1 MDKNV
6 IFVYPLNAILS
17 QLKSE
22 LEKDSSFEVLEVD
35 MLTEYEP
42 LVENLEY
49 SITFSSDIKK
59 TASFLEACKKFT
71 KEKNHLNILI
81 SKQMPSGL
89 VLSKMEKDGLN
100 ESLADFTQLKAL
112 MVKINHF
119 YKNYVAALGSG
130 FSYQANPLDK
140 IDTTSAQRIERLMN
154 EDKTLGASKNDEP
167 NSSDESAWNG
177 LESEDLRSKE
187 NKGTDFTESPQA
199 PSPNLEASTH
209 AQDRSGIPYEI
220 KKKSIGAS
228 DWKGLES
235 VSASQSPELSIVAK
249 NELSEQSAKKRNMD
263 GLIGESEKGDKTDND
278 LLIDPDR
285 KYLGKGNEEDDAEMD
300 TGSESY
306 LLKKRTQGASDWK
319 GLSANDPMA
328 SRTDEARRRQARKGT
343 KIQQEKM
350 DIPEITFFQS
360 LRVFDPLAFY
370 MEILLNNG
378 DAEFKK
384 KYLKMCLLKVYGA
397 KLFVAS
403 ADGAWEES
411 APESLLVF
419 GTKDYTGPT
428 WINEGRDEF
437 ENHFVMPIIFDEK
450 FTGAMG
456 LVIPGQ
462 ISHEKM
468 KEMEFWCY
476 LGRCT
481 CN

>member
-1 MDKNV
+1 LDKNV

-35 MLTEYEP
+35 MLAEYEP
-42 LVENLEY
+42 LVENLDY

-59 TASFLEACKKFT
+59 TASFLEACRKFT

-112 MVKINHF
+112 LVKINHF

-130 FSYQANPLDK
+130 FSYEPNPLDK
-140 IDTTSAQRIERLMN
+140 IDTTSAQRIERLMS
-154 EDKTLGASKNDEP
+154 EDKTLGASKNDES
-167 NSSDESAWNG
+167 NSNHESAWNG
-177 LESEDLRSKE
+177 LENEDLRLKE
-187 NKGTDFTESPQA
+187 NTVTDFRESAQA
-199 PSPNLEASTH
+199 PSPTLEEPINSK
-209 AQDRSGIPYEI
+209 DRSGIPYEI

-235 VSASQSPELSIVAK
+235 ASAPQSPELSSVA
-249 NELSEQSAKKRNMD
+249 NESTEKSPRNRNMD
-263 GLIGESEKGDKTDND
+263 ALIGESENGEKKDND
-278 LLIDPDR
+278 LFIDSDR
-285 KYLGKGNEEDDAEMD
+285 KYLGKGPEEDDSEMD

-306 LLKKRTQGASDWK
+306 LLKKRTHGASDWR

-328 SRTDEARRRQARKGT
+328 SRSDVVRPYQARKGT
-343 KIQQEKM
+343 KTQQEKM
-350 DIPEITFFQS
+350 DLPEITFFQS

-384 KYLKMCLLKVYGA
+384 RYLKMCLLKVYGA
-397 KLFVAS
+397 RLFVAGP
-403 ADGAWEES
+403 DGAWEDS
-411 APESLLVF
+411 TPESLI
-419 GTKDYTGPT
+419 GYRTKEYTGPT

-437 ENHFVMPIIFDEK
+437 ENHFVMPIIFDDK

>member
-154 EDKTLGASKNDEP
+154 EDKTLGASKNDES
-167 NSSDESAWNG
+167 NSIHESAWNG
-177 LESEDLRSKE
+177 LESEDLSSKE
-187 NKGTDFTESPQA
+187 NKGSDFKESPQA
-199 PSPNLEASTH
+199 PSPTLEASTH

-235 VSASQSPELSIVAK
+235 ASASPSPELSIVAK
-249 NELSEQSAKKRNMD
+249 KESTEKSAKNRNMD
-263 GLIGESEKGDKTDND
+263 GLIGESENGDKTDND

-285 KYLGKGNEEDDAEMD
+285 KYLGKGFEESDPEENAE
-300 TGSESY
+300 SVSY
-306 LLKKRTQGASDWK
+306 QIKKRALGASDWT
-319 GLSANDPMA
+319 GLGAKDPTTLR
-328 SRTDEARRRQARKGT
+328 SEKERLRGLRKGT
-343 KIQQEKM
+343 LIQQEKM
-350 DIPEITFFQS
+350 DLPEITFFQP

-397 KLFVAS
+397 KLFVAG

-411 APESLLVF
+411 TPESLLVF
-419 GTKDYTGPT
+419 GAKDYTGPT

-437 ENHFVMPIIFDEK
+437 ENHFVMPIIFDDK

>member
-17 QLKSE
+17 KLKSE

-35 MLTEYEP
+35 MLSEYEP
-42 LVENLEY
+42 LVENLDY

-59 TASFLEACKKFT
+59 TASFLEACRKFT

-89 VLSKMEKDGLN
+89 VLSKMQKDGLN
-100 ESLADFTQLKAL
+100 ESLADFTQLKSL
-112 MVKINHF
+112 MIKINHF
-119 YKNYVAALGSG
+119 YKNYVSAIRSNL
-130 FSYQANPLDK
+130 SYEPNSLDQ
-140 IDTTSAQRIERLMN
+140 IDTTSAQRIERLMS
-154 EDKTLGASKNDEP
+154 EDKTLGASKNEQLDP
-167 NSSDESAWNG
+167 GHESAWNG
-177 LESEDLRSKE
+177 LESEDLNRE
-187 NKGTDFTESPQA
+187 TDSP
-199 PSPNLEASTH
+199 SLEASIKSK
-209 AQDRSGIPYEI
+209 DRSGIPYEI

-235 VSASQSPELSIVAK
+235 APASQSPELSIVAR
-249 NELSEQSAKKRNMD
+249 EDSSEKSAKILNMD
-263 GLIGESEKGDKTDND
+263 ALIGESDNGEKRDDSF
-278 LLIDPDR
+278 IDSDR
-285 KYLGKGNEEDDAEMD
+285 KYLGKGLEEDDTEKDAG
-300 TGSESY
+300 TESY
-306 LLKKRTQGASDWK
+306 LLRKRTHAASDWK
-319 GLSANDPMA
+319 GLSSNDQLA
-328 SRTDEARRRQARKGT
+328 SRSEVTRTHRSRQGT

-350 DIPEITFFQS
+350 DLPEITFFQS

-384 KYLKMCLLKVYGA
+384 RYLKMCLLKVYGA
-397 KLFVAS
+397 KLFIAG

-411 APESLLVF
+411 TPESLSGF
-419 GTKDYTGPT
+419 RTMDYTGPT

-437 ENHFVMPIIFDEK
+437 ENHFVMPIIFDDK

-456 LVIPGQ
+456 LVIPAQ

>member
-1 MDKNV
+1 LDKNV

-17 QLKSE
+17 QLKKE
-22 LEKDSSFEVLEVD
+22 LEKDSTFEVLEVD

-59 TASFLEACKKFT
+59 TASFLEACRKFT

-100 ESLADFTQLKAL
+100 ESLADFTQLKSL

-119 YKNYVAALGSG
+119 YKNYVAAIGQGL
-130 FSYQANPLDK
+130 SYQPNPLDK
-140 IDTTSAQRIERLMN
+140 IDTTSAQRIERLMS
-154 EDKTLGASKNDEP
+154 EDKTLGNSKNEEAD
-167 NSSDESAWNG
+167 SSEASGWNG
-177 LESEDLRSKE
+177 LENENLKFKE
-187 NKGTDFTESPQA
+187 NKDTDFRESPGTLS
-199 PSPNLEASTH
+199 PSLEASTDSK
-209 AQDRSGIPYEI
+209 DRSGIPYEI

-228 DWKGLES
+228 DWKGLER
-235 VSASQSPELSIVAK
+235 ASGTQAPELSIDPK
-249 NELSEQSAKKRNMD
+249 EDSSEKLSKKRNMD
-263 GLIGESEKGDKTDND
+263 ALIGESENGENKND
-278 LLIDPDR
+278 ELLIDSDR
-285 KYLGKGNEEDDAEMD
+285 KYLGKGLEEGDAEEDVD
-300 TGSESY
+300 SLSY
-306 LLKKRTQGASDWK
+306 NLKKRAHGASDWK
-319 GLSANDPMA
+319 GLAPKDAVPTRPELNK
-328 SRTDEARRRQARKGT
+328 SRVIRKGSL
-343 KIQQEKM
+343 IQQEKM
-350 DIPEITFFQS
+350 DLPEISFFQP

-384 KYLKMCLLKVYGA
+384 RYLKMCLLKVYGA
-397 KLFVAS
+397 RLFVAS

-411 APESLLVF
+411 TPESLLAY

-428 WINEGRDEF
+428 WIDEGRDEF
-437 ENHFVMPIIFDEK
+437 ENHFVMPIIFDDK